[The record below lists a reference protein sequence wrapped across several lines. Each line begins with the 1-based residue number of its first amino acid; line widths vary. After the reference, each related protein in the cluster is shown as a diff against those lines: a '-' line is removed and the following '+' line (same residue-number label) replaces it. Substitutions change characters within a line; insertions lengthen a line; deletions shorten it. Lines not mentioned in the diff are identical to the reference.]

1 MSLRKARQGI
11 PIERLES
18 ADEEAATKVNYFAS
32 IDSSSEALSIYIQ
45 AVGPDH
51 ASLINAICR
60 LVARVPRNLHGI
72 VLNHVLLDNG
82 VTIAQGGG
90 LLDGTRI
97 EVGLGDEAVVAW
109 DVCSRLCRAHCQ
121 FVMLVPLRF

>member
-1 MSLRKARQGI
+1 ML
-11 PIERLES
+11 PF
-18 ADEEAATKVNYFAS
+18 D
-32 IDSSSEALSIYIQ
+32 SSEALSIYIQ

-51 ASLINAICR
+51 ASLVSAICR
-60 LVARVPRNLHGI
+60 LVARVPRNLHRI

-82 VTIAQGGG
+82 VTGAQGGG